1 MENEHID
8 IHIMSDKI
16 NIKNDKIDIEKDSN
30 YKKNNKSFNK
40 KRISIKNSI
49 SDNNNN
55 IFPSEEKLFHIR
67 DKNQMKDVE
76 IKTIDEMKEKEIQ
89 ENDNK
94 ILDNENIQ
102 IEKKQ
107 EKKGFFGRSI
117 DWVNYIFHEIPLFWK
132 KEEMVKGYDAN
143 GNIVFRPKKKIPLKE
158 KNNMNLDKINV
169 EKEANDISLDYAK
182 KGINYGLYFN

>member
-1 MENEHID
+1 MENDHID

-16 NIKNDKIDIEKDSN
+16 NIKNDKIDIEKDSKFN
-30 YKKNNKSFNK
+30 KDNKSFNK
-40 KRISIKNSI
+40 KRIITKNSI
-49 SDNNNN
+49 SDNNNV
-55 IFPSEEKLFHIR
+55 FPSEEQLFHVR
-67 DKNQMKDVE
+67 NKTQMKDDE
-76 IKTIDEMKEKEIQ
+76 IKTIDKMIENEIQ
-89 ENDNK
+89 GKDNK
-94 ILDNENIQ
+94 ISDNEYIQ
-102 IEKKQ
+102 IGKKQ

-117 DWVNYIFHEIPLFWK
+117 DWMNYIFHEIPLFWK